1 MLVIKSLGARTGVVF
16 DAALGLALASVT
28 DALGSGGIFECLL
41 NLLAQLCP
49 TDSGGA
55 MMFFRNRHPQ
65 ALYYRVYGKRTPATD
80 GPPDD
85 YFSGPYMLDPNYQR
99 FLAGCESGVYW
110 LGDVAPSEFRDSEFF
125 KTFYSRVGLSDYM
138 DILWR
143 LDADTALSLFLERDI
158 NRPGFRA
165 AELATIRGV
174 APFVFATLA
183 RHHQMTSLVPPGS
196 TDNQTH
202 LKVQSTIHNFA
213 RSVLTRRERQVLFY
227 MLSGYSATQTAEHIR
242 SSEGTVKIHRKNIHR
257 KLEIGSQAEL
267 FSLFIQCIPYAQPE
281 QSADPL
287 KVYESTRVTRGG
299 TRRDKI

>member
-1 MLVIKSLGARTGVVF
+1 VIF
-16 DAALGLALASVT
+16 DAALGVALARVT
-28 DALGSGGIFECLL
+28 EALGSVGIFECLL

-55 MMFFRNRHPQ
+55 MMFFRHRQPQ
-65 ALYYRVYGKRTPATD
+65 PLHYRVYGKRTPSAD
-80 GPPDD
+80 ALPDE
-85 YFSGPYMLDPNYQR
+85 YYSGPYMLDPNYQR
-99 FLAGCESGVYW
+99 FLTGCKSGVYW
-110 LGDVAPSEFRDSEFF
+110 MGDVAPSEFRDSEFF

-143 LDADTALSLFLERDI
+143 LDEDTALSLFLERDI
-158 NRPGFRA
+158 NRPGFA
-165 AELATIRGV
+165 EAELEAIRRV
-174 APFVFATLA
+174 LPFVFASLA
-183 RHHQMTSLVPPGS
+183 RHHQMNSLMPSGD

-202 LKVQSTIHNFA
+202 LKVQSTINNFA

-227 MLSGYSATQTAEHIR
+227 MLSGYSAVQTAENIR

-281 QSADPL
+281 KAADPL
-287 KVYESTRVTRGG
+287 EVYESTRVTR
-299 TRRDKI
+299 TDAARECLPTARKTSKR